1 MGDLLQQWSSILRVL
16 RESESVRV
24 PMRRLSVDLVMH
36 RLVHMQ
42 QLSMYSVGVV
52 LRGEWCSRLPRVE
65 WLLLVESL
73 RQD

>member
-16 RESESVRV
+16 RESESVHV

-36 RLVHMQ
+36 RLVYMQ

-52 LRGEWCSRLPRVE
+52 LRGEWCSRLP
-65 WLLLVESL
+65 
-73 RQD
+73 